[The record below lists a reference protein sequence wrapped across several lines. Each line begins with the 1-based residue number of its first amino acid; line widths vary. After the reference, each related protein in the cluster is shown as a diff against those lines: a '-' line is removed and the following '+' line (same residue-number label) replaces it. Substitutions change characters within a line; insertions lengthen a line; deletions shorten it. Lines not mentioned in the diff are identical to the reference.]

1 MSKNDTLAVR
11 DLSIEELSPGMF
23 ASFDT
28 LLGRSKVDGFASLTG
43 DISPIHVDPAYG
55 EGLPYGGNI
64 VHGMLTAGYFS
75 TLVGVLLPGRR
86 ALLSS
91 LSVDFQEPI
100 PVGSK
105 VTITCRIVSINVSA
119 STLNL
124 NLIALHEGLVCARGQ
139 AIVKV
144 RPQSGP

>member
-1 MSKNDTLAVR
+1 MSNNDKLAVR

-91 LSVDFQEPI
+91 LSVDFREPI
-100 PVGSK
+100 PVGSM

-119 STLNL
+119 STLKL
-124 NLIALHEGLVCARGQ
+124 NLIALHEGQICARGQ

-144 RPQSGP
+144 RP